1 MTSAKKLLLLGG
13 AVLAL
18 SLAGCGTRKPKVV
31 EQPVEQIPVPTP
43 APVEEAPTHWT
54 RPTGDSIREEMRAVW
69 LTTVY
74 GLDWPR
80 DKADTPDGVRRQKES
95 LLRILD
101 RLQADGYNTVF
112 LQLRH
117 SGTVIY
123 PSDYEPL
130 STRFAGEGF
139 FGDYDPVRFAIE
151 ACHARGLS
159 LHAWLVTYP
168 LSSSKRAPHPILT
181 DHPGWAIPHTSIQGA
196 PRYAHTSRI

>member
-1 MTSAKKLLLLGG
+1 M
-13 AVLAL
+13 LAL

-31 EQPVEQIPVPTP
+31 EQPAEQIPVPTP

-80 DKADTPDGVRRQKES
+80 DKADTPAACAARRSRSCVSLTACKLMATTRSSSSSATAVRS
-95 LLRILD
+95 
-101 RLQADGYNTVF
+101 
-112 LQLRH
+112 
-117 SGTVIY
+117 SY

-151 ACHARGLS
+151 LATHVA
-159 LHAWLVTYP
+159 
-168 LSSSKRAPHPILT
+168 
-181 DHPGWAIPHTSIQGA
+181 
-196 PRYAHTSRI
+196 

>member
-31 EQPVEQIPVPTP
+31 EQPAEQIPVPTP

-139 FGDYDPVRFAIE
+139 FGDYYPVRFAIE
-151 ACHARGLS
+151 ACHAR
-159 LHAWLVTYP
+159 
-168 LSSSKRAPHPILT
+168 
-181 DHPGWAIPHTSIQGA
+181 D
-196 PRYAHTSRI
+196 